1 MSKFGHAINSHKNNY
16 LMFQAFNKKE
26 LCKITKIDEIQEP
39 LTNYKVND
47 EAPENSLNSL
57 GRQKIEQKNEEIT
70 EKQVEMI
77 EKQCNYVNQE
87 TTLNEVY
94 QNTYPKINE
103 MEFTFDTIY
112 SNPETENF
120 CCSNPIEETKKEM
133 ELIIKPK
140 KKFADVVLDVIKNIK
155 EVKTNQNGWIL

>member
-26 LCKITKIDEIQEP
+26 LCKITKIEEIPEP

-47 EAPENSLNSL
+47 
-57 GRQKIEQKNEEIT
+57 EIT

-155 EVKTNQNGWIL
+155 EVKTNQNGWSI